1 MYAIRSYYEIDP
13 RSQYDMTADGERFLV
28 ISATAGAVEG
38 GRMILVQN
46 WFGEL
51 ERLAPPR

>member
-1 MYAIRSYYEIDP
+1 
-13 RSQYDMTADGERFLV
+13 MTADGERFLF